1 MIEKLSTF
9 KVAKTKIAIT
19 FSDQQPHEQ
28 NCNERRMEYLN
39 TSQVDAFTLLRSW
52 QQRKVASGQYL
63 RGFLKELPLM

>member
-19 FSDQQPHEQ
+19 FSDQQPYEQ

-39 TSQVDAFTLLRSW
+39 TSQVDAFTLLRFYALGN
-52 QQRKVASGQYL
+52 KG
-63 RGFLKELPLM
+63 K